1 MEHEEP
7 WKVLQNVNEWLRHA
21 DTKASLVLT
30 LDGALIGLIALRVQG
45 REAFERQ
52 PVATMLLLLAL
63 GLLAASLVATVLAV
77 APRTTITGQQRSLLH
92 FGHIGERFETRE
104 SEFVAEFVAL
114 LRDPDALR
122 REVGSQVWANSIVGR
137 RKYRHLSWGIRCA
150 SGAILVVALASLA
163 GPFTG

>member
-1 MEHEEP
+1 M
-7 WKVLQNVNEWLRHA
+7 LQNVNEWLRHA

-45 REAFERQ
+45 REEFERQ
-52 PVATMLLLLAL
+52 PATTVLLLLAL

-77 APRTTITGQQRSLLH
+77 APRTKITGQHWSLLH
-92 FGHIGERFETRE
+92 FGHVGERFEARE
-104 SEFVAEFVAL
+104 SEFVTEFVAL
-114 LRDPDALR
+114 LGDPDALR

-150 SGAILVVALASLA
+150 AGAILLIGLASVV
-163 GPFTG
+163 GPFTA